1 MLLVAVLV
9 LLAIVMV
16 RLWVGVAA
24 AVVEAAQAVVKILQV
39 TSLLMAAAKDVVES
53 INSTSPQRPHLLRG
67 LNPFTS
73 TVSGRRLVVAP
84 VRIAAATRIS
94 TTHLPPRNVFRR
106 KVVLLRVAAAV
117 VEAAR
122 NQHPRRNLHRRNL
135 APVETPVAGVVVAVT
150 RRLLSCLPSIAC
162 SVTVDLRSRSFR
174 YFWIPCCVM
183 ARHRNRAA
191 FCC

>member
-1 MLLVAVLV
+1 MTA
-9 LLAIVMV
+9 ANSNPSV
-16 RLWVGVAA
+16 RR
-24 AVVEAAQAVVKILQV
+24 AVVVGAFGGIGAATLNR
-39 TSLLMAAAKDVVES
+39 LAAEGWDVVES

-73 TVSGRRLVVAP
+73 RVSGRRLVVAP
-84 VRIAAATRIS
+84 VRIAAAPRIS

-122 NQHPRRNLHRRNL
+122 NQHPRNLHRRNL

-191 FCC
+191 FCG